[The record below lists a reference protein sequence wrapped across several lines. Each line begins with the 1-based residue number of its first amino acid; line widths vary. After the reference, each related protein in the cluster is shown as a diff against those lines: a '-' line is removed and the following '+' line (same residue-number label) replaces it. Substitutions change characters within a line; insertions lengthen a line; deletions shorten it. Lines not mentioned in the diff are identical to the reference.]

1 MGIIFDAK
9 EREGWIK
16 RHRGERDRRVAD
28 RIKVVLWYDEGRTL
42 AEIAHLLFLSEEGV
56 RGHLNDFK
64 RSEKMKPEN
73 GGSVAQLSGENAQK
87 LLEHLDVHTYT
98 DVRDICA
105 YVREKFNVL
114 YSRSGMSAWL
124 HRNGFTFHQP
134 CGVPAKADGAK
145 QAAFIKM
152 YEELK
157 KTLPDNAKILFLD
170 GVHPTHQTRLTRGWI
185 RRGRR
190 KELPMTPS
198 QKRVNI
204 LGAIDLES
212 MSLVTKRYDT
222 LNGEAVV
229 DFLKHLQDQEPHAV
243 LHVIN
248 DRGRYNTCPVVAEAL
263 ARLGITQH
271 LLPPYS
277 PNLNAIE
284 RCWKI
289 MHEHVTNNKYYPTF
303 AAFSDALDHFF
314 NVTFKEK
321 AHSFID
327 RLTDNFTPIHSQL
340 IPHS

>member
-1 MGIIFDAK
+1 MGLLFDVQR
-9 EREGWIK
+9 REEWIL

-28 RIKVVLWYDEGRTL
+28 RIKAVLWYDEGHTMV
-42 AEIAHLLFLSEEGV
+42 EIAYRLFLSEQGV
-56 RGHLNDFK
+56 RDQINDFIK
-64 RSEKMKPEN
+64 SEKIKPEN
-73 GGSVAQLSGENAQK
+73 GGSVAQLSGENADK
-87 LLEHLDVHTYT
+87 LLAHLDDHTYT

-105 YVREKFNVL
+105 YARAKFHVT

-124 HRNGFTFHQP
+124 HRNGFTFHKP
-134 CGVPAKADGAK
+134 AGVPAKADGTA
-145 QAAFIKM
+145 QAAFIAA
-152 YEELK
+152 YEKLK

-185 RRGRR
+185 RRGHR

-204 LGAIDLES
+204 LGALDLAS
-212 MSLVTKRYDT
+212 MDLVTKRYDT

-229 DFLKHLQDQEPHAV
+229 DFLTHLRARNPTAV

-248 DRGRYNTCPVVAEAL
+248 DRGRYNTCPVVADAL
-263 ARLGITQH
+263 EKLDIKQH

-277 PNLNAIE
+277 PNLNTIE

-289 MHEHVTNNKYYPTF
+289 MHEHVTNNTYYPTF

-321 AHSFID
+321 ARSFID